1 MKKVIYSSLLI
12 STLGLWSCGEKFL
25 DQVPYDSVN
34 SDIAIQN
41 ENDMSN
47 AVNGIYSGM
56 RSSNLYGR
64 TIPFVN
70 DVMADNVYIST
81 ANSGRYLAQNTY
93 GINSQDTYFTN
104 LWASGYQVILRANN
118 VVNANVTTTTNTD
131 QYKGEALTTRAIMYF
146 DLVRLFA
153 RPYTSDSTGMGV
165 PIVLAYDPMAKPGR
179 NTVAQTYAQ
188 IVSDL
193 TQGFSLMTVTNK
205 NSSYVSKY
213 VAQAMLAKVY
223 LYKGQYEKAKAA
235 ALDVVSKGGYSLAD
249 SASYVAYW
257 NNPAPRTDK
266 LETIFEIS
274 ADNVNNAGS
283 DALANMYSQAG
294 YGDGLAATD
303 LYNLYSD
310 RDVRKKLIIA
320 GKRSG
325 NDALIVNKY
334 QNVSNNNDK
343 DDFKIIRYADV
354 LLILAESY
362 YRTGDET
369 NALKYLNMVAQKREP
384 SLKAYTFTGAAL
396 LDAIIT
402 ERRKELAFEGD
413 RFDDLN
419 RLGRDITRST
429 QYPSAAQNIPFTDYR
444 RVAPIPQDELNA
456 NAVIRSQQ
464 NPGY

>member
-1 MKKVIYSSLLI
+1 MKKVIYIGLLA
-12 STLGLWSCGEKFL
+12 SATGLLSCKDQFL

-34 SDIAIQN
+34 SNVAVQT
-41 ENDMSN
+41 EGDMSN

-56 RSSNLYGR
+56 RSSNLYAR

-81 ANSGRYLAQNTY
+81 ANSGRYLNQNTY
-93 GINSQDTYFTN
+93 SINSQDTYFTG
-104 LWASGYQVILRANN
+104 LWASAYSVILRANN
-118 VVNANVTTTTNTD
+118 VINAGVTSTTNTA
-131 QYKGEALTTRAIMYF
+131 QYQGEALTTRGLMYF

-153 RPYTSDSTGMGV
+153 KQYTADSTSMGV
-165 PIVLAYDPMAKPGR
+165 PIVLTYDALAKPGR
-179 NTVAQTYAQ
+179 SSVAQVYTQ

-193 TQGFSLMTVTNK
+193 TKGYNLMTITK
-205 NSSYVSKY
+205 NSSYASKY
-213 VAQAMLAKVY
+213 VAEALLAKVY
-223 LYKGQYEKAKAA
+223 LYKGDYAKAKAA
-235 ALDVVSKGGYSLAD
+235 ALDVVTKGGYTLTD
-249 SASYVAYW
+249 SSGYVAYW
-257 NNPAPRTDK
+257 ANPAPRTDK
-266 LETIFEIS
+266 LETIFEVS
-274 ADNVNNAGS
+274 SDNVNNAGS

-294 YGDGLAATD
+294 YGDGLASSD
-303 LYNLYSD
+303 LYNLYSS
-310 RDVRKKLIIA
+310 RDVRKNLIIV

-334 QNVSNNNDK
+334 PNVSNNNDK

-362 YRTGDET
+362 YRTGDAT

-384 SLKAYTFTGAAL
+384 SLKAYTVTGTAL
-396 LDAIIT
+396 LDAIVT

-413 RFDDLN
+413 RFVDLN
-419 RLGRDITRST
+419 RLGRDIVRST
-429 QYPSAAQNIPFTDYR
+429 QYPSAARTIPFTDYR

-456 NAVIRSQQ
+456 NATIRTQQ